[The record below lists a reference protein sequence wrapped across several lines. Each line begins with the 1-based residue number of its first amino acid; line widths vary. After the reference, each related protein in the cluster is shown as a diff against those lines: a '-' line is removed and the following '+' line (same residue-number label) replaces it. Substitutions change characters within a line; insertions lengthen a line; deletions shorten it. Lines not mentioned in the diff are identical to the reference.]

1 MRALRLIGGAV
12 VLACCFGFG
21 FAWRDLQ
28 HGKLPSTYTVGGLFG
43 AQAPKS
49 NVSATQVFRTAYARI
64 QADYYKKV
72 EPTKLKYAGIDGLM
86 GALGDPHTI
95 FMEPRQAQEFA
106 LETRA
111 NFVGV
116 GARLQPD
123 PLGAKVVVVFDE
135 GPAGR
140 AGVRVG
146 DTVTG
151 VDNHSMVG
159 KTVDDVV
166 SRIRGKEGTSVKL
179 QLIRPG
185 VDKPVNVTIRRAK
198 VIAPTVE
205 SRMVAGANIGY
216 IAVATFSEP
225 TAGQFDKAL
234 NKIEAHSPDGLVID
248 VRNNPGGLL
257 ETAVE
262 MLSRFA
268 EDKVV
273 VKMRMRDGREEV
285 AKTYIGQKRTFHYPV
300 VVLMNEE
307 SASAAEI
314 FAGALRDYKLT
325 TLVGEHSYGKASVQN
340 VYALTAG
347 SSAKITIARY
357 FLPSGADIGRRV
369 DEDGQYIS
377 GGLVP
382 DVKALVDLD
391 VPFLYGDPKGDAQLA
406 KALEVIRTKN
416 GRG

>member
-1 MRALRLIGGAV
+1 MKALRLVGGAL
-12 VLACCFGFG
+12 VLASCFGFG
-21 FAWRDLQ
+21 FSWRDLQ
-28 HGKLPSTYTVGGLFG
+28 NGSLPSTRSVGSLFG

-64 QADYYKKV
+64 QSDYYQKV
-72 EPTKLKYAGIDGLM
+72 DPTKLKYAGIDGLM

-95 FMEPRQAQEFA
+95 FMEPKQAKEFA
-106 LETRA
+106 LETSA

-123 PLGAKVVVVFDE
+123 PLGAKVVVVFDD

-140 AGVRVG
+140 AGLRVG

-151 VDNHSMVG
+151 VDNESMVG
-159 KTVDDVV
+159 KTVEDVV
-166 SRIRGKEGTSVKL
+166 SRIRGEEGTSVKL
-179 QLIRPG
+179 QLVRPG
-185 VDKPVNVTIRRAK
+185 VDKPVRLTIRRAK

-205 SRMVAGANIGY
+205 SSVIAGTKVGY
-216 IAVATFSEP
+216 ITVAMFSEP
-225 TAGQFDKAL
+225 TADQFDKAL
-234 NKIEAHSPDGLVID
+234 NKIDAHKPEGLVID

-285 AKTYIGQKRTFHYPV
+285 AKTYMGQKRTFRYPV
-300 VVLMNEE
+300 VVLINEE

-314 FAGALRDYKLT
+314 FGGALRDYKLT

-340 VYALTAG
+340 VYALIDG

-357 FLPSGADIGRRV
+357 FLPGGSDIGRRV
-369 DEDGQYIS
+369 DADGQYIS
-377 GGLVP
+377 GGLLP
-382 DVKALVDLD
+382 DVKAKVNEDA
-391 VPFLYGDPKGDAQLA
+391 PFLYGDPKGDAQLA

-416 GRG
+416 GK